1 MMPKAKS
8 YTLPAPIGGINAK
21 DGEDSME
28 EIYCLDCIN
37 WIPQTYG
44 LELRKGY
51 RVHSTS
57 LGGTVETLVEYSE
70 EDGTRSLIAAANG
83 KIWDA
88 TTYNTTA
95 TQLGTGFSEDRWQSV
110 VFKNTLILVNGV
122 DTPQKYDG
130 STLAT
135 ATYTGIGTPAKL
147 VSPHAYRNA
156 LYFVEKDSTSF
167 WYGATGSITGA
178 LTEFDVGGYLKKGGY
193 LLFAG
198 SYSSSTAEQESDRF
212 VVVTNMGEVLVYA
225 GNHPSVTWGFL
236 GRYYIP
242 APLGRRAFFNKD
254 AEMAVITDQGVVPL
268 SKVVGGSGSID
279 ENLALT
285 YNIQDKFRKDAITY
299 SGNVGWEG
307 FIFPRGNLAIINIP
321 TSSNSTA
328 KQYAMNTLT
337 GAWTEFSGLN
347 ALCWTLFNNKPYFG
361 GSDGKVYEFGV
372 GSSDNSL
379 AISTK
384 LRFAYNY
391 LGDRANNKRLL
402 QANPRLRGAGDL
414 QFLFGVDVDFVN
426 TPISDTITTIGT
438 SGTPWGSPWGSPWAA
453 KETEQSGWQ
462 QLSGLGRAFA
472 LRMEGSFKGV
482 TGSLQAVNI
491 TYEIGGYM

>member
-1 MMPKAKS
+1 MPKAKS

-21 DGEDSME
+21 DSEEAME
-28 EIYCLDCIN
+28 EVYCLDCVN

-51 RVHSTS
+51 RVHSTG
-57 LGGTVETLVEYSE
+57 LGGTVETLVEYPE

-83 KIWDA
+83 KLWDA
-88 TTYNTTA
+88 TTYNAAA
-95 TQLGTGFSEDRWQSV
+95 TELATGFSEDRWQSV

-130 STLAT
+130 SSVAT

-156 LYFVEKDSTSF
+156 LYFVEKDSASF

-212 VVVTNMGEVLVYA
+212 VVVSNMGEVLVY
-225 GNHPSVTWGFL
+225 GGSHPSVTWGFL

-242 APLGRRAFFNKD
+242 SPLGRRAFFNKD
-254 AEMAVITDQGVVPL
+254 AEMAIITDQGLIPL
-268 SKVVGGSGSID
+268 SKVVGGTGSID
-279 ENLALT
+279 ENLVLS

-299 SGNVGWEG
+299 GSNVGWEG
-307 FIFPRGNLAIINIP
+307 FVYPRGNLAIINVP
-321 TSSNSTA
+321 TSSNSKV

-337 GAWTEFSGLN
+337 GGWTEFSGLN

-361 GSDGKVYEFGV
+361 GSDGKVYEFAV
-372 GSSDNSL
+372 GSDDNDM
-379 AISTK
+379 AIPTK

-391 LGDRANNKRLL
+391 LGDRGNNKRVL
-402 QANPRLRGAGDL
+402 QANPRLRGTGDME
-414 QFLFGVDVDFVN
+414 FLFGVDVDFVSS
-426 TPISDTITTIGT
+426 PLSDTITNYGT

-453 KETEQSGWQ
+453 KETDQSGWQ